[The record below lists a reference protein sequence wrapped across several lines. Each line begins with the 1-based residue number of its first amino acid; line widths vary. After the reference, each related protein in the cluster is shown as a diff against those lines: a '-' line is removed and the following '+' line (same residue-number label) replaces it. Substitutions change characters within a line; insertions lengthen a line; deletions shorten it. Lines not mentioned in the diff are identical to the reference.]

1 MAGMAVGMVV
11 LAVMEVAWEVLAD
24 MEAGRVGKVA
34 VATVVALVAAMEAM
48 EVVAMAAEGG

>member
-24 MEAGRVGKVA
+24 MEAGRVGRVA